1 MIGKAVK
8 SNKHTED
15 LHDTTS
21 KLDHDLSI
29 SPFCFANFCF
39 THYEAMLLAYK
50 FRTMTFWWINLLN
63 IKCPVFILA
72 KDHP

>member
-8 SNKHTED
+8 SNKHIED

-50 FRTMTFWWINLLN
+50 FRTMTF
-63 IKCPVFILA
+63 
-72 KDHP
+72 